1 MWSKLAFGFSQCY
14 SGMIWIRIRRTP
26 IEEPF
31 MRKIIILS
39 IASVFIALSAQ
50 SFADKHDP
58 NLKLIKARQSLM
70 QLRVFN
76 AGPLFGMAKG
86 KMPYDAEMAASL
98 ATNLKLLSEM
108 NMGRAWAGGTGNDNY
123 PGKTKALP
131 KIWSTY
137 PEIAEY
143 GKKYMSAVDALASA
157 AGNGLDELRANIGNL
172 GKACKACHDDF
183 REEM

>member
-1 MWSKLAFGFSQCY
+1 
-14 SGMIWIRIRRTP
+14 
-26 IEEPF
+26 

-50 SFADKHDP
+50 SIADKHDP
-58 NLKLIKARQSLM
+58 NLNLIKARQSLM

-86 KMPYDAEMAASL
+86 KMPYDAEMAAGL
-98 ATNLKLLSEM
+98 ANDLKRISEL

-123 PGKTKALP
+123 PGKTRALP

-137 PEIAEY
+137 PEITEY
-143 GKKYMSAVDALASA
+143 DKKFKAAVNALAGS
-157 AGNGLDELRANIGNL
+157 AGNGLDELRANIGSL

-183 REEM
+183 REKK